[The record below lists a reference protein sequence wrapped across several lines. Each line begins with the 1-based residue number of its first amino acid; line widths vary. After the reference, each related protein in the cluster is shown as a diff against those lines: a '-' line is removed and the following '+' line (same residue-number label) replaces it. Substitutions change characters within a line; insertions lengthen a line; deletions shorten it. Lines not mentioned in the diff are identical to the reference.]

1 MHTRKATPMTTFE
14 NMPEL
19 EDFAAT
25 AHWLSLRGW
34 SEGAGGNMSIR
45 LEKTPDAPQS
55 ASLPLPLQ
63 VPHLAGRVILFTG
76 SGTRA
81 RETAL
86 KPAQDVGLYR
96 IGDDGKSFAWVAG
109 NQAPTS
115 ELPAHCA
122 IHNSLAQHH
131 PEDRAIMHT
140 HPANLIALS
149 HVPPLTNGPALS
161 DKILRL
167 QSEARLHLP
176 EGIGYV
182 PHQIPGSLELGLAS
196 AKLVDRHRLVL
207 WHMHGC
213 LATGKDLAS
222 AFDLMEVFEKCAAM
236 YWTLR
241 AAGIDP
247 EGMKEADIEKTLS
260 TYKRL
265 DRYKNTD

>member
-1 MHTRKATPMTTFE
+1 MHTRQAFID
-14 NMPEL
+14 NFADLPEL
-19 EDFAAT
+19 ADFANT

-34 SEGAGGNMSIR
+34 SEGAGGNMSVRIDR
-45 LEKTPDAPQS
+45 KITLLRDIPSDDYIQ
-55 ASLPLPLQ
+55 LPVH
-63 VPHLAGRVILFTG
+63 VPFLADTLIYLTG
-76 SGTRA
+76 SGTRT

-86 KPAQDVGLYR
+86 NPTQDVGLYY
-96 IGDDGKSFAWVAG
+96 IAKDGQSYCWLAG
-109 NQAPTS
+109 NSSPTS

-122 IHNSLAQHH
+122 IHNALAEHR
-131 PEDRAIMHT
+131 PDDKAIMHT
-140 HPANLIALS
+140 HPANLISLC
-149 HVPPLTNGPALS
+149 HVPELANSKAVS

-196 AKLVDRHRLVL
+196 AKLVNVHRLVL

-213 LATGKDLAS
+213 LATGTSLAH
-222 AFDLMEVFEKCAAM
+222 AFDYMEVFEKCARM

-247 EGMKEADIEKTLS
+247 VGMKEEDIVKTL
-260 TYKRL
+260 TEFGRL
-265 DRYKNTD
+265 DRYT